1 MQSPSEGNAL
11 ARSRAALARAG
22 VIDVHAHVV
31 LADTMQAAGSYGP
44 ELGCNEDGTPWFR
57 VGDYCLH
64 GVRYE
69 GSPFM
74 DPELRIAAM
83 DRAGIDMQ
91 VLSPNP
97 LTYFH
102 FIPAEEATAFCRRHN
117 DALAA
122 LVARFPERF
131 AGFAAVPMQDTT
143 EACAE
148 LRRAVE
154 QLGLLG
160 PYIGTDFGRHLNDP
174 GLDPFY
180 ATVADL
186 DVPLFIHPGPAGID
200 GPPGDRNLRQFDL
213 DIIVG
218 FAAQET
224 IAVATLIYGEVLE
237 RHPKLDIC
245 ISHAGGAIVALIG
258 RLEAACQ
265 KRSWAPAYLQRE
277 GAFQAQ
283 LRRLWFDAH
292 VHDARVA
299 GLVIELLG
307 TERLVLGTNFAGW
320 DQGETTLL
328 GERAATL
335 GANAKRLLRA
345 SP

>member
-1 MQSPSEGNAL
+1 MQSPSDHGAL

-31 LADTMQAAGSYGP
+31 LGDTMQAAGNYGP
-44 ELGCNEDGTPWFR
+44 ELGCDGDGTPWFR

-102 FIPAEEATAFCRRHN
+102 FIPAREAAAFCRRHN

-122 LVARFPERF
+122 LVDRYPERF
-131 AGFAAVPMQDTT
+131 AGFAAVPMQDTAQACT
-143 EACAE
+143 EVT
-148 LRRAVE
+148 RAVE
-154 QLGLLG
+154 ELGLLG

-174 GLDPFY
+174 DLDAFY
-180 ATVADL
+180 ATVAAL

-200 GPPGDRNLRQFDL
+200 GPPGDQNLKQFDL

-237 RHPKLDIC
+237 RHPDLDIC
-245 ISHAGGAIVALIG
+245 LSHAGGAIAALIG
-258 RLEAACQ
+258 RLEAACR
-265 KRSWAPAYLQRE
+265 KRPWAPEHLRHE
-277 GAFQAQ
+277 GAFQSQ

-299 GLVIELLG
+299 KLVIELVG
-307 TERLVLGTNFAGW
+307 TKRLVLGTNFAGW

-328 GERAATL
+328 GEHAAAL

-345 SP
+345 GP